1 MNLSWMILFA
11 AIAVSMCGQVLLKSG
26 SRAATIFDQLF
37 AWHTIIGLSL
47 YGCAAMLYIFAL
59 RKIPLSVA
67 MPATAISYIVAALV
81 GHYSFGE
88 PLGPQ
93 HIGGMALIISGVLV
107 LAFA

>member
-1 MNLSWMILFA
+1 MNLSWIILFS
-11 AIAVSMCGQVLLKSG
+11 AIAVSMGGQVLLKSG
-26 SRAATIFDQLF
+26 SRAETVLAQILD
-37 AWHTIIGLSL
+37 WHTLIGLTL

-81 GHYSFGE
+81 GHYGYGE
-88 PLGPQ
+88 PFGAM
-93 HIGGMALIISGVLV
+93 HVGGMVLIVSGVLV

>member
-1 MNLSWMILFA
+1 MILFA
-11 AIAVSMCGQVLLKSG
+11 AIAVSMGGQVLLKSG
-26 SRAATIFDQLF
+26 AQAATIFDQIF
-37 AWHTIIGLSL
+37 AWHTIIGLTL

-81 GHYSFGE
+81 GHYGYGE
-88 PLGPQ
+88 PFGTQ
-93 HIGGMALIISGVLV
+93 HIGGMVLIISGVLV